1 MYCKICKLFKV
12 NTADRFLLRYMSMD
26 HWGEHWCGKSLH
38 DSQVENI
45 YGLNAHNS
53 SCVESLE
60 QIINCSLLKKKKSIA
75 FSQCPITK
83 LKLTQTPT
91 KAWFSMCWVWGMS
104 DRPAEIVNVFLTE
117 KCLQMVLLFYN
128 NHIVRDNSCA
138 LNLISIIGQ
147 YWLFADL
154 SVWAFIMKDQ
164 WNNKSKGKTPFKPE
178 YWRCIACPPEGT
190 LQVHCWWLWYTTQ
203 QPDNLQ

>member
-1 MYCKICKLFKV
+1 MWKEPAWL
-12 NTADRFLLRYMSMD
+12 TG
-26 HWGEHWCGKSLH
+26 GEHLWLKCTQFQLCWVIRTNYK
-38 DSQVENI
+38 
-45 YGLNAHNS
+45 
-53 SCVESLE
+53 
-60 QIINCSLLKKKKSIA
+60 LLSVKKKKKSIA
-75 FSQCPITK
+75 FSQCPTTK